1 MNQILS
7 PTEFVIL
14 MAVFTACGFG
24 LGYIAGS
31 VRTALRH
38 QRSPRFILK

>member
-1 MNQILS
+1 MNNIT
-7 PTEFVIL
+7 PTEFLIL

-31 VRTALRH
+31 VRTALRN